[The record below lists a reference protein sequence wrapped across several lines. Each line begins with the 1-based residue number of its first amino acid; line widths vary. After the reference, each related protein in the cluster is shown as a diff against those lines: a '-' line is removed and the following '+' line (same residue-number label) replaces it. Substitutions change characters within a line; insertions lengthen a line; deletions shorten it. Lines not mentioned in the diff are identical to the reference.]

1 MRMNMSHLLG
11 IAVVTLPL
19 LSTAASAAYPTAATS
34 DQSTQLAQAA
44 TNCPPGTYWEN
55 GGYVADGKWRDG
67 HCARDNGRQ

>member
-1 MRMNMSHLLG
+1 MRINTAYLLG

-19 LSTAASAAYPTAATS
+19 LSTAASAAYPTNTTS
-34 DQSTQLAQAA
+34 SQSTQLAQAA
-44 TNCPPGTYWEN
+44 TTCPPGTYWEN